1 MSAGQWLRPAFHHR
15 GGFSLL
21 SLAEGFFPARGTLR
35 LSLEFL
41 CDGVLG
47 LAAHELVSL
56 DGTVFHEWLR
66 DILAPEQ
73 E

>member
-21 SLAEGFFPARGTLR
+21 SLAEGFFPARGTLW

-56 DGTVFHEWLR
+56 DGAVFHEWLR